1 MIQRSQVKLL
11 AASLLLALSLPA
23 VAAEDISGNTR
34 FDLSSVQEDATYN
47 RFIVVYRNGSTE
59 HASPNA
65 AVQAVTAAAG
75 KAKLMDQGGTS
86 LSTNALRSGGRMLG
100 VNYDRKLAIG
110 GDLVTTSRRLS
121 AAETRQ
127 FVQQIAADPA
137 VEFVQPDYMRHALGK
152 PVQAQPAGAA
162 TFTTPND
169 TYYAGYQW
177 DYLAANGA
185 AFSDASLGTSV
196 ANWGGANIQQ
206 AWTLADGTGIT
217 IASLD
222 TGVTNHPDLDLTLAD
237 AGYDFISTAL
247 VSGRAAD
254 GRAAG
259 GWDTGDWTTGSKY
272 LASNGGCVDSTHP
285 AENSSWHGTHV
296 FGTAGGEKTNNS
308 TGMVGTAFGAKV
320 LPVRVLGHCGGY
332 DSDIADAI
340 TWASGGHVNGVPDNT
355 HPAQVISMSLG
366 GSGTCTSST
375 ITGKAISGAISRGAT
390 VVVAAGNSNANVSG
404 FSPASCPGVVA
415 VAATGITSRRAYYS
429 NYGAGIT
436 LAAPG
441 GGVYANDG
449 SSGTQAT
456 SGFIWS
462 TIDSG
467 TTSPSGSTYGGMA
480 GTSQATPHVAG
491 AVALMQSY
499 RLALGKALLTSTQI
513 TSLLKSSAT
522 APHVAASR
530 TKPIGAGI
538 LNTYAAVQAA
548 GAQP

>member
-1 MIQRSQVKLL
+1 MNRSHLKLL
-11 AASLLLALSLPA
+11 AASLALALGLPA
-23 VAAEDISGNTR
+23 AAIAADDIAGNTR
-34 FDLSSVQEDATYN
+34 FDLTSVQESATYD
-47 RFIVVYRNGSTE
+47 RFVVVYRDGSTE
-59 HASPNA
+59 RGNAGA
-65 AVQAVTAAAG
+65 AVQAMSAAAG
-75 KAKLMDQGGTS
+75 KARLVDAVKL
-86 LSTNALRSGGRMLG
+86 GGRALG
-100 VNYDRKLAIG
+100 LNYKRKLASG
-110 GDLVTTSRRLS
+110 GDLVTTSRRLN
-121 AAETRQ
+121 ALETRQ

-137 VEFVQPDYMRHALGK
+137 VEFVQPDYLRQPLDK
-152 PVQAQPAGAA
+152 PAMVLPQGAA
-162 TFTTPND
+162 TFTTPD
-169 TYYAGYQW
+169 DQYYAKYQW
-177 DYLAANGA
+177 DYLPAGGA
-185 AFSDASLGTSV
+185 AFADASLGTNV
-196 ANWGGANIQQ
+196 ANWGGANIQK
-206 AWTLADGTGIT
+206 AWTLADGTGVV

-222 TGVTNHPDLDLTLAD
+222 TGVTSHTDLDLTLAD
-237 AGYDFISTAL
+237 AGYDFTSTAL
-247 VSGRAAD
+247 VSGRSAD
-254 GRAAG
+254 GRASG
-259 GWDTGDWTTGSKY
+259 GWDLGDWTTGSKY

-285 AENSSWHGTHV
+285 AEASSWHGTHV

-366 GSGTCTSST
+366 GSGTCTSSSV
-375 ITGKAISGAISRGAT
+375 TGKAISGAIGRGAT

-415 VAATGITSRRAYYS
+415 VAATGVTSRRAYYS
-429 NYGAGIT
+429 NYGKGIT

-449 SSGTQAT
+449 SSGTQAST
-456 SGFIWS
+456 GFIWS
-462 TIDSG
+462 TINAG
-467 TTSPSGSTYGGMA
+467 TTTPTTATYGGMA

-499 RLALGKALLTSTQI
+499 RLALGKSLLSSTQI

-522 APHVAASR
+522 APHVAAGTS
-530 TKPIGAGI
+530 KPIGAGI
-538 LNTYAAVQAA
+538 LNAYAAVQAA

>member
-1 MIQRSQVKLL
+1 MNRSQVKLL

-23 VAAEDISGNTR
+23 AAAEDLSAHAR
-34 FDLSSVQEDATYN
+34 FDLSSVQDGAGYD
-47 RFIVVYRNGSTE
+47 RFIVVYRDGSTE
-59 HASPNA
+59 RASPAA
-65 AVQAVTAAAG
+65 AVQAMSAAAG
-75 KAKLMDQGGTS
+75 KAQLAGAAAGT
-86 LSTNALRSGGRMLG
+86 LQVGGRALG
-100 VNYDRKLAIG
+100 LNYKRKLASG
-110 GDLVTTSRRLS
+110 GDLVTTSRRLN

-137 VEFVQPDYMRHALGK
+137 VEFVQPDYLRHALGK
-152 PVQAQPAGAA
+152 PVKAQPQAGA
-162 TFTTPND
+162 TFGTPND
-169 TYYAGYQW
+169 QYYAGYQW
-177 DYLAANGA
+177 DYLAANGTGFA
-185 AFSDASLGTSV
+185 DNSLGTSV

-206 AWTLADGTGIT
+206 AWSLADGSGVV

-222 TGVTNHPDLDLTLAD
+222 TGVTSHPDLDLTLAD

-247 VSGRAAD
+247 VSGRSAD

-259 GWDTGDWTTGSKY
+259 GWDLGDWTTGSKY

-285 AENSSWHGTHV
+285 AEDSSWHGTHV
-296 FGTAGGEKTNNS
+296 FGTAGGEVTNNS

-332 DSDIADAI
+332 DSDIADAV
-340 TWASGGHVNGVPDNT
+340 TWASGGHVDGVPDNQ

-366 GSGTCTSST
+366 GGGTCSST
-375 ITGKAISGAISRGAT
+375 SVMGRAISGAINRGAT

-404 FSPASCPGVVA
+404 FSPASCPGVIA
-415 VAATGITSRRAYYS
+415 VAATGITSRRAFYS
-429 NYGAGIT
+429 NYGKGIT

-449 SSGTQAT
+449 SSGSQAT

-462 TIDSG
+462 TINAG
-467 TTSPSGSTYGGMA
+467 TTVPAGATYGGMA

-499 RLALGKALLTSTQI
+499 RLALGKSLLSSTQVA
-513 TSLLKSSAT
+513 SLLKSTAT
-522 APHVAASR
+522 VPHV
-530 TKPIGAGI
+530 KPSNSKSIGAGI
-538 LNTYAAVQAA
+538 LNAYAAVQAA

>member
-1 MIQRSQVKLL
+1 MNRSQVKLL
-11 AASLLLALSLPA
+11 AASLLLALGLP
-23 VAAEDISGNTR
+23 VAAIAADDISGNTR
-34 FDLSSVQEDATYN
+34 FDLSSVQEDTTYD

-59 HASPNA
+59 RTSPGA
-65 AVQAVTAAAG
+65 AVQALSAAAG
-75 KAKLMDQGGTS
+75 KASS
-86 LSTNALRSGGRMLG
+86 LHVGGRALG
-100 VNYDRKLAIG
+100 LNYKRKLASG
-110 GDLVTTSRRLS
+110 GDLVTTSRRLD
-121 AAETRQ
+121 AAQTRQ
-127 FVQQIAADPA
+127 FVQQVAADPA
-137 VEFVQPDYMRHALGK
+137 VEFVQPDYLRHALDK
-152 PVQAQPAGAA
+152 PTKVQPQAAA

-169 TYYAGYQW
+169 QYYATYQW
-177 DYLAANGA
+177 DYLAASGTTFA
-185 AFSDASLGTSV
+185 DKSLGTSV
-196 ANWGGANIQQ
+196 ANWGGAYIQQ
-206 AWTLADGTGIT
+206 AWSLADGSGIV

-247 VSGRAAD
+247 VSGRSAD

-285 AENSSWHGTHV
+285 AEDSSWHGTHV
-296 FGTAGGEKTNNS
+296 FGTAGGEKTNNT

-340 TWASGGHVNGVPDNT
+340 TWASGGHVDGVPDNT

-375 ITGKAISGAISRGAT
+375 VTGRAISGAIGRGAT

-404 FSPASCPGVVA
+404 FSPASCPGVIA

-449 SSGTQAT
+449 SSGSQAT
-456 SGFIWS
+456 TGFIWS

-467 TTSPSGSTYGGMA
+467 TTTPAGSTYGGMA

-499 RLALGKALLTSTQI
+499 RLALGKALLSSTQV
-513 TSLLKSSAT
+513 TSLLKSTAT
-522 APHVAASR
+522 APHVAASK

-538 LNTYAAVQAA
+538 LNAYAAVQAA

>member
-1 MIQRSQVKLL
+1 MNRSHMKLL
-11 AASLLLALSLPA
+11 AASLALALGLPA
-23 VAAEDISGNTR
+23 AAMAADDIAGNTR
-34 FDLSSVQEDATYN
+34 FDLSSVQETATYD
-47 RFIVVYRNGSTE
+47 RFVVVYRDGSTE
-59 HASPNA
+59 RGNAGA
-65 AVQAVTAAAG
+65 AVQAMSAAAG
-75 KAKLMDQGGTS
+75 KAKLVDAVQF
-86 LSTNALRSGGRMLG
+86 GGRALG
-100 VNYDRKLAIG
+100 LNYKRKLASG
-110 GDLVTTSRRLS
+110 GDLVTTSRRLN

-137 VEFVQPDYMRHALGK
+137 VEFVQPDYLRQALDK
-152 PVQAQPAGAA
+152 PSKVVLPQGAA

-169 TYYAGYQW
+169 QYFAGYQW
-177 DYLAANGA
+177 DYLAAGGA
-185 AFSDASLGTSV
+185 AFADASLGTSV
-196 ANWGGANIQQ
+196 ANWGGANIKQ
-206 AWTLADGTGIT
+206 AWTLADGTGVI

-222 TGVTNHPDLDLTLAD
+222 TGVTNHPDLDLTLAN
-237 AGYDFISTAL
+237 AGYDFTSTAL
-247 VSGRAAD
+247 VSGRSTD
-254 GRAAG
+254 GRVAG

-285 AENSSWHGTHV
+285 AEDSSWHGTHV
-296 FGTAGGEKTNNS
+296 FGTAGGEKTNNT

-340 TWASGGHVNGVPDNT
+340 TWASGGHVNGVPDNAN
-355 HPAQVISMSLG
+355 PAKVISMSLG
-366 GSGTCTSST
+366 GSGTCTSSSV
-375 ITGKAISGAISRGAT
+375 TGKAISGAISRGAT

-415 VAATGITSRRAYYS
+415 VAATGITSRRAFYS
-429 NYGAGIT
+429 NYGKGIT

-456 SGFIWS
+456 TGFIWS

-467 TTSPSGSTYGGMA
+467 TTTPSGSTYGGMA

-499 RLALGKALLTSTQI
+499 RLSLGKSLLSSTQI
-513 TSLLKSSAT
+513 ASLLKSSAS
-522 APHVAASR
+522 APHVAASGS
-530 TKPIGAGI
+530 KPIGAGI
-538 LNTYAAVQAA
+538 LNAYAAVQAA

>member
-1 MIQRSQVKLL
+1 MNRSPMKLL
-11 AASLLLALSLPA
+11 AASLALALGLPA
-23 VAAEDISGNTR
+23 AAMAADDIAGNTR
-34 FDLSSVQEDATYN
+34 FDLSSVQDNASYD
-47 RFIVVYRNGSTE
+47 RFVVVYRDGSTE
-59 HASPNA
+59 RTNASA
-65 AVQAVTAAAG
+65 AVQAMSAAAG
-75 KAKLMDQGGTS
+75 KARLADAVKF
-86 LSTNALRSGGRMLG
+86 GGRALG
-100 VNYDRKLAIG
+100 LNYKRKLASG
-110 GDLVTTSRRLS
+110 GDLVTTSRRLN
-121 AAETRQ
+121 AVETRQ

-137 VEFVQPDYMRHALGK
+137 VDFVQPDYLR
-152 PVQAQPAGAA
+152 QPLDKSGMVLPQGAA

-169 TYYAGYQW
+169 QYYAKYQW
-177 DYLAANGA
+177 DYLPAGGA
-185 AFSDASLGTSV
+185 TFADASLGTNV

-206 AWTLADGTGIT
+206 AWSLADGTGIV

-222 TGVTNHPDLDLTLAD
+222 TGVTNHPDLDLTLAND
-237 AGYDFISTAL
+237 GYDFTSTAL
-247 VSGRAAD
+247 VSGRSAD

-259 GWDTGDWTTGSKY
+259 GWDLGDWTTGSKY
-272 LASNGGCVDSTHP
+272 LATNGGCVDSTHP

-296 FGTAGGEKTNNS
+296 FGTAGGEQTNNS

-375 ITGKAISGAISRGAT
+375 VTGRAISGAIGRGAT

-429 NYGAGIT
+429 NYGKGIT

-449 SSGTQAT
+449 SSGSQAT
-456 SGFIWS
+456 TGFIWS

-467 TTSPSGSTYGGMA
+467 TTTPSGSTYGGMA

-499 RLALGKALLTSTQI
+499 RLALGKSLLSSTQI

-522 APHVAASR
+522 APHVAAGN

-538 LNTYAAVQAA
+538 LNAYAAVQAA

>member
-1 MIQRSQVKLL
+1 MNRSPMKLL
-11 AASLLLALSLPA
+11 AASLALALGLPA
-23 VAAEDISGNTR
+23 AAMAADDIAGNTR
-34 FDLSSVQEDATYN
+34 FDLSSVQDNASYD
-47 RFIVVYRNGSTE
+47 RFVVVYRDGSTE
-59 HASPNA
+59 RTNASA
-65 AVQAVTAAAG
+65 AVQAMSAAAG
-75 KAKLMDQGGTS
+75 KARLADAVKF
-86 LSTNALRSGGRMLG
+86 GGRALG
-100 VNYDRKLAIG
+100 LNYKRKLASG
-110 GDLVTTSRRLS
+110 GDLVTTSRRLN
-121 AAETRQ
+121 AVETRQ

-137 VEFVQPDYMRHALGK
+137 VDFVQPDYLRQPLDK
-152 PVQAQPAGAA
+152 PGMVLPQGAA

-169 TYYAGYQW
+169 QYYVKYQW
-177 DYLAANGA
+177 DYLPAGGA
-185 AFSDASLGTSV
+185 TFADASLGTNV

-206 AWTLADGTGIT
+206 AWSLADGTGIV

-222 TGVTNHPDLDLTLAD
+222 TGVTNHPDLDLTLAND
-237 AGYDFISTAL
+237 GYDFTSTAL
-247 VSGRAAD
+247 VSGRSAD

-259 GWDTGDWTTGSKY
+259 GWDLGDWTTGSKY
-272 LASNGGCVDSTHP
+272 LATNGGCVDSTHP

-296 FGTAGGEKTNNS
+296 FGTTGGEQTNNS

-375 ITGKAISGAISRGAT
+375 VTGRAISGAIGRGAT

-429 NYGAGIT
+429 NYGKGIT

-449 SSGTQAT
+449 SSGSQAT
-456 SGFIWS
+456 TGFIWS

-467 TTSPSGSTYGGMA
+467 TTTPSGSTYGGMA

-499 RLALGKALLTSTQI
+499 RLALGKSLLSSTQI

-522 APHVAASR
+522 APHVAAGN

-538 LNTYAAVQAA
+538 LNAYAAVQAA